1 MNHAVL
7 ERIKAAG
14 INPAALLSL
23 DNIGAM
29 EVGPSLAPAR
39 PALDPARLGKITGS
53 RFGDVKYGRNGKGW
67 AAVTDTLLADLV
79 FEHATLQSASRFSG
93 SAATDWGHEHEPAAL
108 SEYERRTGQK
118 VARNKFQ
125 KMQGAKLI
133 GCTPD
138 GIGPG
143 LAVECK
149 CPYNPK
155 NHIQTLLSNAVP
167 TEYVDQVNGHMLV
180 SGAQVCHFVTFDP
193 RYLPQRPALSFHLIE
208 VERDEHQIKELKDRL
223 LDFEDYLLKT
233 LERLGIEPIF

>member
-1 MNHAVL
+1 MRTQFRPEFISDVL
-7 ERIKAAG
+7 NTLDLPALNGAG
-14 INPAALLSL
+14 IGQVIA
-23 DNIGAM
+23 
-29 EVGPSLAPAR
+29 APAR
-39 PALDPARLGKITGS
+39 PLLDGARLGKITGS
-53 RFGDVKYGRNGKGW
+53 RFGDVKYGRNGKDW
-67 AAVTDTLLADLV
+67 AAVTETLLADLV
-79 FEHATLQSASRFSG
+79 FEHATGQSASRFSG

-125 KMQGAKLI
+125 KMQGANLI

-155 NHIQTLLSNAVP
+155 NHIQTILSNAVP
-167 TEYVDQVNGHMLV
+167 SEYVDQVNGHLLV
-180 SGAQVCHFVTFDP
+180 SGATVCHFITFDP
-193 RYLPQRPALSFHLIE
+193 RYLPQCPALCFHLIE
-208 VERDEHQIKELKDRL
+208 VERDEHAIKELKDRL
-223 LDFEDYLLKT
+223 LAFEGYLLET